1 MKVPVPYSAS
11 ESVASEALRGEPV
24 ESRAVLLVD
33 IDGYAGPLDV
43 LLQLAQ
49 AQKVDLA
56 NISVL
61 ALCEQYLAFVQESEA
76 LHMELAADYLVMA
89 AWLVYLKS
97 RLLLA
102 ASAPPEE
109 GESPEEMALQLK
121 FRLLRLEAMR
131 DRAEKLME
139 RPLLGRDVFA
149 RGAPEPVVIDEA
161 REYAVSLYDFLRAY
175 GEYRARRDAR
185 PWFRPPL
192 EVVSME
198 EARQM
203 LQDAL
208 ARWGSGERE
217 WVEFRALLG
226 ECPFSPRSPRNSRLA
241 SAFGAAL
248 VLAREGELEFQ
259 QSHSF
264 GALHVRRR
272 EVSGEQ
278 EQGAQEP

>member
-1 MKVPVPYSAS
+1 MSVVVPPL
-11 ESVASEALRGEPV
+11 ESMET
-24 ESRAVLLVD
+24 RAGLIVD

-61 ALCEQYLAFVQESEA
+61 ALCEQYLAFVEESEA
-76 LHMELAADYLVMA
+76 LHIELAADYLVMA

-102 ASAPPEE
+102 ASRPQEE
-109 GESPEEMALQLK
+109 GDSPEELALQLK

-131 DRAEKLME
+131 DRAERLMQ
-139 RPLLGRDVFA
+139 RSLLGRDVFA
-149 RGAPEPVVIDEA
+149 RGAPEAVVIDEA

-185 PWFRPPL
+185 PWSRPPL
-192 EVVSME
+192 EVVTL
-198 EARQM
+198 EAAREM
-203 LQDAL
+203 LRAAL
-208 ARWGSGERE
+208 ARWRSGSRD
-217 WVEFRALLG
+217 WVEFEALLAD
-226 ECPFSPRSPRNSRLA
+226 CPFSPRAPQRSRLA

-248 VLAREGELEFQ
+248 ALAREGEVEFQ
-259 QSHSF
+259 QRHPF
-264 GALHVRRR
+264 GAIHLRRK
-272 EVSGEQ
+272 EAS
-278 EQGAQEP
+278 GAQARPAP

>member
-1 MKVPVPYSAS
+1 MNVVAPPP
-11 ESVASEALRGEPV
+11 ESMEM
-24 ESRAVLLVD
+24 RAGLVID

-61 ALCEQYLAFVQESEA
+61 ALCEQYLAFVEESEA
-76 LHMELAADYLVMA
+76 LHIELAADYLVMA

-102 ASAPPEE
+102 ASQPHEEGDTPEE
-109 GESPEEMALQLK
+109 LALQLK

-131 DRAEKLME
+131 DRAEKLMQ

-149 RGAPEPVVIDEA
+149 RGAPEAVVIDEA

-185 PWFRPPL
+185 PWSRPPL
-192 EVVSME
+192 EAVTL
-198 EARQM
+198 EAAREM
-203 LQDAL
+203 LQAAL
-208 ARWGSGERE
+208 ARWQAGSRD
-217 WVEFRALLG
+217 WVEFQSLLG
-226 ECPFSPRSPRNSRLA
+226 DCPFSPRAPQRSRLA

-248 VLAREGELEFQ
+248 ALAREGELEFQ
-259 QSHSF
+259 QHQPF
-264 GALHVRRR
+264 GAIHLRRR
-272 EVSGEQ
+272 Q
-278 EQGAQEP
+278 AAGAPAQPSP